1 MTDVDEARPIKVPE
15 TDEAALIHL
24 LRENTRLL
32 RALVG
37 RHEVGRIAPVADAP
51 AVRSPDDLA
60 VYLGPEMADLEQEQ
74 LRVVLLDVRNRIL
87 GTHLVYQGGLNAV
100 VIRLADCFREAI
112 RANAA
117 AIVLIHNHPS
127 QDPTPSPDDCRFTA
141 LAGRLGDDLGIDLLD
156 HLIIG
161 GDHFASLRRLGLY
174 RPPDRSTAN
183 ATAADRHIARSA
195 GSTEGSACSS

>member
-1 MTDVDEARPIKVPE
+1 MATDGTEPGPIALPE
-15 TDEAALIHL
+15 DDEAALIGL

-37 RHEVGRIAPVADAP
+37 RREVGRLAPVADAP
-51 AVRSPDDLA
+51 TVRSPDDLA
-60 VYLGPEMADLEQEQ
+60 VYLGPEMADLDQEQ

-127 QDPTPSPDDCRFTA
+127 RDPTPSPDDCRLTA

-161 GDHFASLRRLGLY
+161 GDGYASLRRLGLY
-174 RPPDRSTAN
+174 RPPDRPIAG
-183 ATAADRHIARSA
+183 AAAERDADR
-195 GSTEGSACSS
+195 